1 MAESHK
7 CQICGKNATVHLT
20 QIVGGKI
27 HKIDLC
33 EDCAREKGVTDPAGF
48 SMSEVLGTAAET
60 AKGQPDTIVCAEC
73 GFTPKDFKKTGL
85 FGCPS
90 CYEHFAPILTPMLR
104 SMHKGVEHV
113 GKVPVRS
120 MERVALLGRIGSLE
134 KQMADAVRE
143 ERFEDAARLRDEIGS
158 LRSRVEGAKQ

>member
-7 CQICGKNATVHLT
+7 CQICGKPATVHLT
-20 QIVGGKI
+20 QIIGSKI
-27 HKIDLC
+27 QKIDLC

-48 SMSEVLGTAAET
+48 SMSEVLGTAGDAART
-60 AKGQPDTIVCAEC
+60 QPETIVCAEC

-104 SMHKGVEHV
+104 SMHKGVSHI
-113 GKVPVRS
+113 GKVPLRS
-120 MERVALLGRIGSLE
+120 MERVTAMNRISSLE
-134 KQMADAVRE
+134 KQMQDAVGE
-143 ERFEDAARLRDEIGS
+143 ERFEDAARLRDEIVTLRGILEDGS
-158 LRSRVEGAKQ
+158 K